1 MLLTNHIDRKIQ
13 KQKLAESQEE
23 RITLS
28 FYKYTHIEN
37 PQGFRDQLFADWSA
51 LGVFGRVYVARE
63 GINAQISVSQEHF
76 QALQDN
82 LEDVECLKGIRLN
95 LAVEEYG
102 KSFYILK
109 IKVKKKIVA
118 DGLND
123 NAFDVTE
130 KGKHVDAE
138 QFNQLT
144 DDPNT
149 IVVDMRN
156 HYESE
161 VGHFVHAIL
170 PDADTFRDALPIVKE
185 TLAPYRDRNIIMYC
199 TGGIRCEKASAYFK
213 HLGFNNI
220 YQLEGGITKYARDVK
235 QKGLDNKFRGKNFVF
250 DERLGEK
257 ITEDIISACH
267 QCGKPCDTHTNCKND
282 TCNLLFIQCDDCAA
296 YYEGC
301 CSDQCKDFTHLR
313 EEEQQRLRSLHQ
325 KERIIFNKG
334 RADHLK
340 DQRFIEFATSSKSS

>member
-1 MLLTNHIDRKIQ
+1 MLLHNHIDRRIQ
-13 KQKLAESQEE
+13 KQKLEQSQEE

-28 FYKYTHIEN
+28 FYKYTHIN
-37 PQGFRDQLFADWSA
+37 APQAFRDQLYADWSE
-51 LGVFGRVYVARE
+51 LGVFGRVYIAQE
-63 GINAQISVSQEHF
+63 GINAQISVPQKHF

-82 LEDVECLKGIRLN
+82 LDRVDCLQSIRLN
-95 LAVEEYG
+95 LAVEDDG

-123 NAFDVTE
+123 ADFDVTE

-144 DDPNT
+144 DEPNT
-149 IVVDMRN
+149 VVVDMRN

-161 VGHFVHAIL
+161 VGHFVNAIL

-185 TLAPYRDRNIIMYC
+185 KLAPYRDRNIIMYC

-213 HLGFNNI
+213 HLGFNNV
-220 YQLEGGITKYARDVK
+220 YQLEGGIIKYAQDVK
-235 QKGLDNKFRGKNFVF
+235 EKGLDNKFRGKNFVF

-282 TCNLLFIQCDDCAA
+282 TCHLLFIQCDDCADH
-296 YYEGC
+296 YEGC
-301 CSDQCKDFTHLR
+301 CSDQCKDFTHLSQ
-313 EEEQQRLRSLHQ
+313 EEQQKLRKHYR
-325 KERIIFNKG
+325 KKRNIFKKG

-340 DQRFIEFATSSKSS
+340 IQRAKSPVLSSKNS